1 MRKDLISTP
10 ILAYLGIVSLT
21 YGFLLM
27 RAMQLDYYFPIQVFM
42 TSILLISAG
51 IIFFAALAVIIL
63 NLQKQ
68 VKISASGAAFG
79 LLTAGYVLFQLNN
92 AAEVFKRLN
101 PVQLS
106 SLESFLF
113 GQISFFLVAF
123 SAFALFVISSPRDR
137 VKKELVVMGG
147 ISMGLFDKFKDVS
160 KLAAKKVAEK
170 ADETARKIKY
180 KQVEKNIKRTLL
192 SRFSMSQLEGICRAR
207 GISLQV
213 EGKRGKR
220 KARSK
225 EELIPKLLKL
235 NIDEIVRL
243 AKRYG
248 IKYQDLLTEL
258 EEARKELLERE
269 EEYSEVDI
277 SVEPT
282 ETSILDEVLD
292 IIQEEFRPESIR
304 DEEDF
309 EKQLTIFL
317 KLKLGEERVERQK
330 QRGGKR
336 VDILIDGVYG
346 LELKIADTPQ
356 TLAMLPTQLKI
367 YSKRL
372 EDVAAVIA
380 VPNDVEID
388 DEVLEIL
395 EEEGFKYVL
404 LQADVRR

>member
-1 MRKDLISTP
+1 
-10 ILAYLGIVSLT
+10 
-21 YGFLLM
+21 
-27 RAMQLDYYFPIQVFM
+27 
-42 TSILLISAG
+42 
-51 IIFFAALAVIIL
+51 
-63 NLQKQ
+63 
-68 VKISASGAAFG
+68 
-79 LLTAGYVLFQLNN
+79 
-92 AAEVFKRLN
+92 
-101 PVQLS
+101 
-106 SLESFLF
+106 
-113 GQISFFLVAF
+113 
-123 SAFALFVISSPRDR
+123 
-137 VKKELVVMGG
+137 
-147 ISMGLFDKFKDVS
+147 MGLFDKFKDVS

-180 KQVEKNIKRTLL
+180 KQIEKNIKKAIL

-220 KARSK
+220 RARSK

-235 NIDEIVRL
+235 DIDDIVKL
-243 AKRYG
+243 AKKHG

-258 EEARKELLERE
+258 EEARRNLLEKRE
-269 EEYSEVDI
+269 DEEGYMEETFI
-277 SVEPT
+277 ET
-282 ETSILDEVLD
+282 LEETSILDEVLD
-292 IIQEEFRPESIR
+292 LIREEFRPESIR

-309 EKQLTIFL
+309 EKQLAIFL
-317 KLKLGEERVERQK
+317 KIKLGDDRVERQK

-356 TLAMLPTQLKI
+356 SLAMLPTQLKI

-380 VPNDVEID
+380 IPERVEID
-388 DEVLEIL
+388 EEVLEIL
-395 EEEGFKYVL
+395 EEESFKYVL